1 MKKVLSLLLA
11 IVFVFAAFPVTFASA
26 ADVIEISDAAQLAS
40 IGTNDNY
47 PLSGSYKLTKSIN
60 LSGYD
65 SWTPIGQSSAFSG
78 TFEGNGKT
86 ISGLKVNTSGTY
98 AGLFGQVTG
107 TIKNLTVTGSVT
119 LNATSSG
126 ATNAYA
132 GIIAGYTSGWATIY
146 SCSTTGEVTATAS
159 TSGSGGWFGSGSAT
173 VYAGGVVGNHT
184 SMNVIEI
191 SAHEGGTV
199 SATANA
205 TSSANT
211 TAYAGGV
218 VGKANAS
225 IVDCYNVADVSATAT
240 SSGGNSNAYSGGIL
254 GGGTSNIL
262 GSIFGSST
270 KIATSYNSGDV
281 SATGSSKA
289 AAGAI
294 AGDMG
299 NIKAENCYYLD
310 GCCSAAFGSY
320 SGDTAP
326 SATKLSSSA
335 SRKESSYSGFDCESV
350 WTMKLL
356 GTPTHIS
363 CDNII
368 TGEVSILGYFE
379 AGQTLK
385 ADMSKV
391 EPSSAYDGAIKRV
404 KYQWYVGV
412 ENEGEVV
419 YDAISG
425 ATKDEY
431 TITNDQIGK
440 YIKLEV
446 KGKRAILAANSY
458 GGVLTSDAGKVTAAV
473 PKNVK
478 VENTDNGIKV
488 TWDKISGASQYTIYR
503 STYSEGFMGFGAGYN
518 SYTSVGNS
526 TTNSYTDSSVTN
538 NTKYKY
544 KVTVTMSGTESD
556 QSAESAEITASLP
569 CQHSWDSGKE
579 TTKAKCET
587 AGVKTYTCSLC
598 GTTRT
603 ETIPALGHSYNNGT
617 VTKKATCEEAGT
629 KTFTCST
636 CWNSKTETIPALGH
650 SYGTATVTKAATCE
664 EAGEKTST
672 CANCGDKKTQTIPA
686 TGHTFDATNV
696 IKNPTCTEPGLK
708 RGNCKTCGQYKE
720 EKPAALGH
728 AFSSSFTVD
737 KEATYESEGEK
748 SRHCSRCD
756 ARTDVTVIPKLIK
769 ITEPVHKE
777 QRTKTGVTITWEKV
791 ANATGYNV
799 YKATKSSSGVWSAW
813 SKIKALNSTTL
824 TYTDTYVESGKSY
837 RYAVSATANGEETTY
852 SSNREIIY
860 LAEPVIKTTEIV
872 SKGIKF
878 TWSQVSGVEGY
889 IVYKL
894 VDGEYQQ
901 VAVQA
906 PSNTTYIDQ
915 KAVNGQTYYYAV
927 ASMDYIGNPGS
938 LNKFS
943 VKYDVPVV
951 KDLATPVV
959 KTSNTAKGIKLTW
972 EKVEN
977 ANSYIVYKRTYN
989 ESTKK
994 YSGWTVLN
1002 SSFTGTT
1009 YTDTKVKLN
1018 VIYSYTV
1025 KAVNGNVKSAY
1036 KATTGLRYKVT
1047 PTVTVANASNGVK
1060 VNWTTI
1066 ANVDGY
1072 IVYSSTYNTST
1083 KKWSSWKNRGTVSAS
1098 TTSWTDKN
1106 VKSGTYYKYTV
1117 RGCIGSYKGP
1127 YNAGGVKTLFLKQPT
1142 VKFVNTA
1149 TGIKI
1154 SWSKTAGAKNY
1165 TVYRAEYVNGKWSK
1179 WENVG
1184 TCGNNVFACVDKG
1197 VESGVK
1203 YRYTVRAVNGSYRSS
1218 FITPSAL
1225 MFLSQPTVSVAKNSS
1240 GIKVTFD
1247 KVDGA
1252 TSYIVYR
1259 SEYNAKTKK
1268 WSGWK
1273 NIGTSKSVISGYT
1286 DKTATSGVTYKYTVR
1301 AANGNS
1307 KSAYKASSSIK
1318 R

>member
-1 MKKVLSLLLA
+1 MKRVLSLLFAL
-11 IVFVFAAFPVTFASA
+11 VFVVAAFPVTVASA
-26 ADVIEISDAAQLAS
+26 ADVIEISDAAQLAA

-65 SWTPIGQSSAFSG
+65 NWTPIGNGSAFSG

-86 ISGLKVNTSGTY
+86 ISGLKVNASGTY
-98 AGLFGQVTG
+98 AGLFGQVSG
-107 TIKNLTVTGSVT
+107 TVKNLTVIGSVT

-205 TSSANT
+205 TNSANT

-240 SSGGNSNAYSGGIL
+240 GSGGNSNAYSGGIL

-281 SATGSSKA
+281 SATGSSKTV
-289 AAGAI
+289 AGAI

-310 GCCSAAFGSY
+310 GCCAAAFGSY

-335 SRKESSYSGFDCESV
+335 SRKESSYSGFDFESV

-425 ATKDEY
+425 ATKSEY

-440 YIKLEV
+440 YIRLEV
-446 KGKRAILAANSY
+446 KGKRALLAANSY

-503 STYSEGFMGFGAGYN
+503 STYSSSWFGSSFG
-518 SYTSVGNS
+518 SYTSVGTA

-544 KVTVTMSGTESD
+544 KVSVTMNGTESD

-569 CQHSWDSGKE
+569 CQHQWDSGKE
-579 TTKAKCET
+579 TTKATCEATGVKTYTCSVCKGTRTETIPATGHSYSTVSETKATCEKDGTKTVFCSKCFTTNTETTKATGHSYNDGVITTQPNCET
-587 AGVKTYTCSLC
+587 AGVKTYTCATC
-598 GTTRT
+598 NGTKT
-603 ETIPALGHSYNNGT
+603 ENINPTGHSFNAGTIKVQPTCTKEGVKTSTCSRCNVTKDVTIEKTAHKFDGGT
-617 VTKKATCEEAGT
+617 VTKQPTCVDAG
-629 KTFTCST
+629 
-636 CWNSKTETIPALGH
+636 SKTYKCTVCGTTGTEEVKALGH
-650 SYGTATVTKAATCE
+650 NFSKEFTIDKPATATETGSKSKHCTRCD
-664 EAGEKTST
+664 EKT
-672 CANCGDKKTQTIPA
+672 
-686 TGHTFDATNV
+686 
-696 IKNPTCTEPGLK
+696 E
-708 RGNCKTCGQYKE
+708 
-720 EKPAALGH
+720 
-728 AFSSSFTVD
+728 
-737 KEATYESEGEK
+737 
-748 SRHCSRCD
+748 
-756 ARTDVTVIPKLIK
+756 VTVIPKII
-769 ITEPVHKE
+769 IT
-777 QRTKTGVTITWEKV
+777 
-791 ANATGYNV
+791 
-799 YKATKSSSGVWSAW
+799 
-813 SKIKALNSTTL
+813 
-824 TYTDTYVESGKSY
+824 
-837 RYAVSATANGEETTY
+837 
-852 SSNREIIY
+852 
-860 LAEPVIKTTEIV
+860 
-872 SKGIKF
+872 
-878 TWSQVSGVEGY
+878 
-889 IVYKL
+889 
-894 VDGEYQQ
+894 
-901 VAVQA
+901 
-906 PSNTTYIDQ
+906 
-915 KAVNGQTYYYAV
+915 
-927 ASMDYIGNPGS
+927 
-938 LNKFS
+938 
-943 VKYDVPVV
+943 
-951 KDLATPVV
+951 LATPAVTI
-959 KTSNTAKGIKLTW
+959 KNTAKGIEVKW
-972 EKVEN
+972 NAIEN
-977 ANSYIVYKRTYN
+977 AENYIVYRRVYN
-989 ESTKK
+989 
-994 YSGWTVLN
+994 
-1002 SSFTGTT
+1002 
-1009 YTDTKVKLN
+1009 
-1018 VIYSYTV
+1018 
-1025 KAVNGNVKSAY
+1025 A
-1036 KATTGLRYKVT
+1036 
-1047 PTVTVANASNGVK
+1047 
-1060 VNWTTI
+1060 
-1066 ANVDGY
+1066 
-1072 IVYSSTYNTST
+1072 ST
-1083 KKWSSWKNRGTVSAS
+1083 KKWSG
-1098 TTSWTDKN
+1098 
-1106 VKSGTYYKYTV
+1106 
-1117 RGCIGSYKGP
+1117 
-1127 YNAGGVKTLFLKQPT
+1127 
-1142 VKFVNTA
+1142 
-1149 TGIKI
+1149 
-1154 SWSKTAGAKNY
+1154 WSKLKTDY
-1165 TVYRAEYVNGKWSK
+1165 TSTSYVDTT
-1179 WENVG
+1179 VILG
-1184 TCGNNVFACVDKG
+1184 TQ
-1197 VESGVK
+1197 
-1203 YRYTVRAVNGSYRSS
+1203 YRYTVRAVNGDVMSKYES
-1218 FITPSAL
+1218 TETL
-1225 MFLSQPTVSVAKNSS
+1225 KYNVTPTVKIANAAK
-1240 GIKVTFD
+1240 GVKVSWSTAAN
-1247 KVDGA
+1247 A
-1252 TSYIVYR
+1252 TGYTVYR
-1259 SEYNAKTKK
+1259 SQYSGGK

-1273 NIGTSKSVISGYT
+1273 NMGTAKANKTAWTDKNVKSGAQYKYTVRACYNKIKSSYKDSNTTVFLTQPTVKFSNSAAGIKVSWSKVTGATGYT
-1286 DKTATSGVTYKYTVR
+1286 VYRSQLVDGKWTKWKGMGTAKSTKTSWTDKKVESGVTYKYTVR
-1301 AANGNS
+1301 ACYNTIKSSYTDTKGLLYLAQPNVTVKAVSNGINVAWSQCEGATGYTVYRSEYNTKTKKWSKWSNRGTAKADKTNWTDKKATKGTTYKYTVRAVNADTGAKSSYVAS
-1307 KSAYKASSSIK
+1307 KSVK